1 VAARGTAWAARAKLR
16 CVRAFYRR
24 LQDVRHFL
32 GFYDVGNLRRVSDL
46 CWMARKAR
54 ESLAHPSEVKCFT
67 PWVGPGRRR
76 PRDAAQAEAA
86 TRRNAYLAAHHD
98 TGSAVD

>member
-1 VAARGTAWAARAKLR
+1 M
-16 CVRAFYRR
+16 RAFYRR

-32 GFYDVGNLRRVSDL
+32 AFYDVRNLRRVSDL

-54 ESLAHPSEVKCFT
+54 ESLAHPSEVKRFT

-86 TRRNAYLAAHHD
+86 TRRTAYLAAHHD